1 MQEHES
7 IRNVKKNIVLK
18 KNSWAKI
25 FSKKKKE
32 KKNAMEDINSR
43 IDWIQHTLKL
53 WNTQSEEN
61 TEKGMK
67 MNQENLYNIWISIK
81 Y

>member
-1 MQEHES
+1 
-7 IRNVKKNIVLK
+7 VKKNIVLK

-43 IDWIQHTLKL
+43 ID
-53 WNTQSEEN
+53 
-61 TEKGMK
+61 
-67 MNQENLYNIWISIK
+67 
-81 Y
+81 